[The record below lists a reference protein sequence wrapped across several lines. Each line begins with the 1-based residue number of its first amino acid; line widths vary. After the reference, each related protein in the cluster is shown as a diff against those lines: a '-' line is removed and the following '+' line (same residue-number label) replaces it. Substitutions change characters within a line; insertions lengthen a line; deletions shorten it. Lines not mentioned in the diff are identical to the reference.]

1 MQYSE
6 IELTVKDILADKL
19 DMDRN
24 KINLNSDLFNE
35 LGLDSFGSIE
45 IVFELEEKFD
55 IKILEAD
62 IEKAKRILDYKPKVD
77 LEEGLLRTIHWYR
90 NNLLHD

>member
-62 IEKAKRILDYKPKVD
+62 IEKAKTVKDITDYIAQR
-77 LEEGLLRTIHWYR
+77 LEEKKNGRQEQPPA
-90 NNLLHD
+90 

>member
-1 MQYSE
+1 MEYSE

-24 KINLNSDLFNE
+24 KININSDLFNE

-62 IEKAKRILDYKPKVD
+62 IEKAKIVKDIVDYIAGR
-77 LEEGLLRTIHWYR
+77 LEEKKKIPPIAS
-90 NNLLHD
+90 

>member
-6 IELTVKDILADKL
+6 IELLVKDILADKL

-24 KINLNSDLFNE
+24 KININSDLFNE

-45 IVFELEEKFD
+45 IVFELEEKFE

-62 IEKAKRILDYKPKVD
+62 IEKAKTVKDIVDYIAQR
-77 LEEGLLRTIHWYR
+77 LEEKKKIPPTVS
-90 NNLLHD
+90 

>member
-1 MQYSE
+1 VEYSE
-6 IELTVKDILADKL
+6 IELMVKDILADKL
-19 DMDRN
+19 DMDRT
-24 KINLNSDLFNE
+24 KINLNSDLFTE

-62 IEKAKRILDYKPKVD
+62 IEKAKIVKDIVDYISQR
-77 LEEGLLRTIHWYR
+77 LEEKKKGPQEQPPA
-90 NNLLHD
+90 